1 MECIP
6 FKGGDKMNA
15 ASPSLP
21 LFQSENVLPKGKK
34 GTNNN
39 SMPFD
44 KVMEQSLV
52 TKNSADD
59 RNATNDADKKWLTN
73 SQHQDNI
80 PSTNQLDSMIDS
92 SSISEWIARLSMS
105 EYHEELQQ
113 LLSVLKDLEGKGSLE
128 DVLQE
133 LIHQSDLTVEQIVE
147 TIMNS
152 NERNTDNV
160 HDLVVHTSDEMKQI
174 KNELELENQLK
185 ADIIQLMS
193 EVQSILRQ
201 IQHGEQIGDKASKL
215 MPLLKE
221 WSLMKKQVS
230 EQAFQEIAQT
240 QLSKEELE
248 MMERIHELYEKR
260 THFQSKQMYGEN
272 ATVTRTDV
280 AQWLTAVMNQQQ
292 ESKERTVPVI
302 NNEQMLAPRMSV
314 YKQQAI
320 YNSSMES
327 VQRIEAEMTQRIAN
341 TIQQNMLLQQRT
353 PLQSLSIVLTPEHL
367 GTLNITFTQV
377 DGDMIVRIITNSS
390 FTKEVLESNLQ
401 QLKHAFSPHQVQI
414 IRDDVLM
421 DDDMMTQQEDEASSE
436 EKDEEEQLDE
446 EKEEEVSLDFSDLIQ
461 QLQEEE
467 VSAYE

>member
-1 MECIP
+1 MLMECIP

-39 SMPFD
+39 SMSFD

-59 RNATNDADKKWLTN
+59 RNATYDADKKWLTTKT
-73 SQHQDNI
+73 QHQEDA

-215 MPLLKE
+215 M
-221 WSLMKKQVS
+221 
-230 EQAFQEIAQT
+230 
-240 QLSKEELE
+240 
-248 MMERIHELYEKR
+248 
-260 THFQSKQMYGEN
+260 
-272 ATVTRTDV
+272 
-280 AQWLTAVMNQQQ
+280 
-292 ESKERTVPVI
+292 
-302 NNEQMLAPRMSV
+302 
-314 YKQQAI
+314 
-320 YNSSMES
+320 
-327 VQRIEAEMTQRIAN
+327 
-341 TIQQNMLLQQRT
+341 
-353 PLQSLSIVLTPEHL
+353 
-367 GTLNITFTQV
+367 
-377 DGDMIVRIITNSS
+377 
-390 FTKEVLESNLQ
+390 
-401 QLKHAFSPHQVQI
+401 
-414 IRDDVLM
+414 
-421 DDDMMTQQEDEASSE
+421 
-436 EKDEEEQLDE
+436 
-446 EKEEEVSLDFSDLIQ
+446 
-461 QLQEEE
+461 
-467 VSAYE
+467 

>member
-280 AQWLTAVMNQQQ
+280 AQ
-292 ESKERTVPVI
+292 
-302 NNEQMLAPRMSV
+302 
-314 YKQQAI
+314 
-320 YNSSMES
+320 
-327 VQRIEAEMTQRIAN
+327 
-341 TIQQNMLLQQRT
+341 
-353 PLQSLSIVLTPEHL
+353 
-367 GTLNITFTQV
+367 
-377 DGDMIVRIITNSS
+377 
-390 FTKEVLESNLQ
+390 
-401 QLKHAFSPHQVQI
+401 
-414 IRDDVLM
+414 
-421 DDDMMTQQEDEASSE
+421 
-436 EKDEEEQLDE
+436 
-446 EKEEEVSLDFSDLIQ
+446 
-461 QLQEEE
+461 
-467 VSAYE
+467 